1 MQKSALN
8 TLKQSQNISNMEA
21 FLDHMAFVCLAGAV
35 IGLILIIPIFIMEKL
50 DEYYDGKISAAICR
64 FLGADLDED
73 SEDDFDEE

>member
-1 MQKSALN
+1 
-8 TLKQSQNISNMEA
+8 MEA

-64 FLGADLDED
+64 FLGADPDED

>member
-1 MQKSALN
+1 
-8 TLKQSQNISNMEA
+8 MEA

-50 DEYYDGKISAAICR
+50 DEYYGGKISAAICR
-64 FLGADLDED
+64 FLGADPDED

>member
-1 MQKSALN
+1 
-8 TLKQSQNISNMEA
+8 MEA

-64 FLGADLDED
+64 FLGADPDKD